1 MKNKILIVASHPDDE
16 ILGCGGTVARMVK
29 EGAEVHIL
37 ILGEGVTSRY
47 NIKLTEPYPN
57 QELENLKVCS
67 KKAGFIIG
75 ILSLEFTSFPDNRF
89 DSIALL
95 EIVKVI
101 ERRIEE
107 IKPSII
113 FTHFKDDLNIDH
125 RITYQAVITAT
136 RPMPGNTVKEIYS
149 FEIPS
154 STEWAFPTSFSPD
167 VFWDIDS
174 TLDQKIK
181 ALDCYRDELRPYPHP
196 RSVEGIEYLAGY
208 RGMQCGCEYAEAFKT
223 VRVIR

>member
-1 MKNKILIVASHPDDE
+1 MSENKILIVASHPDDE
-16 ILGCGGTVARMVK
+16 ILGCAGTVARMVK
-29 EGAEVHIL
+29 EGAEARTL
-37 ILGEGVTSRY
+37 ILGEGPTARG
-47 NIKLTEPYPN
+47 ILTESD
-57 QELENLKVCS
+57 LEKVWNIA
-67 KKAGFIIG
+67 KDANEKIGVEVVYLVGFV
-75 ILSLEFTSFPDNRF
+75 DNML
-89 DSIALL
+89 DTLPLL
-95 EIVKVI
+95 EITKKVESYI
-101 ERRIEE
+101 EDFR
-107 IKPSII
+107 PDII

-136 RPMPGNTVKEIYS
+136 RPMQGQTVKEIYS

-174 TLDQKIK
+174 TLDNKIK
-181 ALDCYRDELRPYPHP
+181 ALDCYGDELRPYPHP
-196 RSVEGIEYLAGY
+196 RSEEGIEYLAGY

>member
-1 MKNKILIVASHPDDE
+1 MSENKILIVASHPDDE

-29 EGAEVHIL
+29 EGAEAYTLLLGGGREQKEKSNYLNARKANDTIGSKL
-37 ILGEGVTSRY
+37 IDFISAGED
-47 NIKLTEPYPN
+47 N
-57 QELENLKVCS
+57 QFDK
-67 KKAGFIIG
+67 
-75 ILSLEFTSFPDNRF
+75 LSLLYFAQ
-89 DSIALL
+89 I
-95 EIVKVI
+95 I
-101 ERRIEE
+101 ETFVRG
-107 IKPSII
+107 KQPNII
-113 FTHFKDDLNIDH
+113 FTHYGHDLNIDH

-174 TLDQKIK
+174 TLDNKIK
-181 ALDCYRDELRPYPHP
+181 ALDCYGDELRPYPHP
-196 RSVEGIEYLAGY
+196 RSEEGIEYLAGY